1 MKRFATILWGAG
13 VLGGL
18 LVGAQTLAAAPSVAP
33 SRAECWEC
41 WDMGGGRLIC
51 EPVVCTS

>member
-18 LVGAQTLAAAPSVAP
+18 FVGAQTLVAAPSAPP

-41 WDMGGGRLIC
+41 WDMGGGRFIC
-51 EPVVCTS
+51 GPVVCDG